1 MKTYLI
7 QAKQT
12 LVEVWTYTVEANS
25 EEEALQLVEEGEM
38 EDNDD
43 HYQKDLGDLTYSIEG
58 SDKVSP
64 CVGHDM
70 ASWEEEDKLN
80 ERIDIIGQNG
90 NEGIH
95 YDNQ

>member
-58 SDKVSP
+58 SEPLPP
-64 CVGHDM
+64 C
-70 ASWEEEDKLN
+70 ASHSFEEYGD
-80 ERIDIIGQNG
+80 
-90 NEGIH
+90 
-95 YDNQ
+95 

>member
-1 MKTYLI
+1 MKRYTI

-25 EEEALQLVEEGEM
+25 EEEALQLIEEGEV

-43 HYQKDLGDLTYSIEG
+43 HYQKDLGDLTYSVEG

-70 ASWEEEDKLN
+70 ASWEEEAELN
-80 ERIDIIGQNG
+80 KRVDIIGQNG
-90 NEGIH
+90 NEGTH
-95 YDNQ
+95 YDIQ